1 MTPASGTTSSSRD
14 DDANPTRSYVR
25 VVIVE
30 VLVLAGL
37 YWAGRYFG

>member
-1 MTPASGTTSSSRD
+1 MTPTAATRSSGD
-14 DDANPTRSYVR
+14 NDANPTRSYVR

-37 YWAGRYFG
+37 FWAGRYFG

>member
-1 MTPASGTTSSSRD
+1 MTPTAATSSGD

-30 VLVLAGL
+30 VLVLTGL

>member
-1 MTPASGTTSSSRD
+1 LTPAAAGKAARD
-14 DDANPTRSYVR
+14 DDVHPVGSYLR

>member
-1 MTPASGTTSSSRD
+1 MTPTATGSPVRD
-14 DDANPTRSYVR
+14 DDGNPVGSYVR

-30 VLVLAGL
+30 LLVLAGL

>member
-1 MTPASGTTSSSRD
+1 MTPTATGSAAGHD
-14 DDANPTRSYVR
+14 DVNPTSSYVR

-30 VLVLAGL
+30 MLVLAGL